1 MTDLHSADAAASN
14 AGKRLLAKLNR
25 EPPIG
30 VLLPEDVAAIEAE
43 AIANYLLASEDG
55 AMGRFIAEKAVAAE
69 RERIAAAVE
78 AMDALEDEDL
88 GVEMWWVIRDD
99 VLAIVR
105 GEP

>member
-14 AGKRLLAKLNR
+14 AGKRLLVKY
-25 EPPIG
+25 G
-30 VLLPEDVAAIEAE
+30 LPVEADAEVAAIEAE